1 MPSSYH
7 HGVRVVEVSAG
18 TRAIRTVATAVLGLV
33 ATASDADEV
42 VFPANKPVL
51 ITDVLGAISKA
62 GTKGTLRAA
71 LQAIA
76 NQCNPI
82 AVVVRVPVAE
92 NADEAE
98 TTTAVIGER
107 TATGYTGL
115 QALLAAQAQLGVRP
129 RIIGAPGLDTQ
140 AVVTALGVVAK
151 KLRAMAYARAVGTSV
166 AECITYR
173 AQFSAREIMLIW
185 PDFTG
190 WDTVT
195 SASYAVYAT
204 AAAMGLRAQID
215 QQQGWHKSLSNVAV
229 NGVTG
234 ISHDVHWD
242 LQDPST
248 DAGLLNEGDI
258 TTLVNFNGYRFWGS
272 RTCSE
277 DENFAFETATR
288 TAQILAD
295 TIADGVAYYVDKPM
309 HPSLV
314 KDLLATING
323 KFRDLKAGGYII
335 DAEAYYDPSINSSQ
349 TLPLGEL
356 QINYDYTPVPPLEN
370 LQLNQQITS
379 SYLDNFADRI
389 NV

>member
-1 MPSSYH
+1 MPTTYH

-33 ATASDADEV
+33 ATAGDADEAT
-42 VFPANKPVL
+42 FPANKPVL

-62 GTKGTLRAA
+62 GTQGTLRAA

-76 NQCNPI
+76 DQCNPI
-82 AVVVRVPVAE
+82 AVIVRVPE
-92 NADEAE
+92 GEDDEG
-98 TTTAVIGER
+98 TTTAVIGE
-107 TATGYTGL
+107 AGGNGYTGL

-129 RIIGAPGLDTQ
+129 RIIGAPGLDTE
-140 AVVTALGVVAK
+140 AVVTAMAIVAK
-151 KLRAMAYARAVGTSV
+151 KLRAMAYARAVGSTV

-173 AQFSAREIMLIW
+173 GQFSAREVMLIW

-195 SASYAVYAT
+195 SSAAIIYAT

-234 ISHDVHWD
+234 LSRDVHWD
-242 LQDPST
+242 LQDPNT

-295 TIADGVAYYVDKPM
+295 TIAEGVAIYVDKPM

-314 KDLLATING
+314 KDLLETINA

-335 DAEAYYDPSINSSQ
+335 DAEAYYDASLNSSQ
-349 TLPLGEL
+349 TLSLGEL

-370 LQLNQQITS
+370 LQLNQKITS
-379 SYLDNFADRI
+379 TYLDNFADRI
-389 NV
+389 NA